1 MLTHP
6 LDQHFKSN
14 GVLSALRDDHVG
26 TALARLYELLVH
38 RFYGRQV
45 LRHNTVQGTAAR
57 FYIAQDPAENP
68 HVRIVATAVT
78 LESVGALAARMADFE
93 KAECVSLQAARAR
106 TAGSYHLMQGQNPVY
121 IFTMQNRREQV

>member
-1 MLTHP
+1 MQIFITINGCLLVLHQIQMLTHP
-6 LDQHFKSN
+6 LDQHLKSN

-45 LRHNTVQGTAAR
+45 LRHNAVQGTAAL

-68 HVRIVATAVT
+68 HVRIGIDKR
-78 LESVGALAARMADFE
+78 L
-93 KAECVSLQAARAR
+93 
-106 TAGSYHLMQGQNPVY
+106 
-121 IFTMQNRREQV
+121 